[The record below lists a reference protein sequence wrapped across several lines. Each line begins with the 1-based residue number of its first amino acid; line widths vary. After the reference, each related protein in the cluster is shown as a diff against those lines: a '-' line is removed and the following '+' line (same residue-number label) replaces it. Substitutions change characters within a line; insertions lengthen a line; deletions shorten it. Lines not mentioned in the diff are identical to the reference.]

1 MRNKK
6 QIYPDYSAEIAAIN
20 EDGISPKLITRIIQK
35 HTDNAAYNRQL
46 YERYQVLD
54 GAVPIFKRKPRFEDA
69 NPINNK
75 INNDFFSEI
84 VDFKVGYFAGKA
96 ISYGYSTTYESEN
109 ETGGEGAVDIATKTL
124 SDFIVRNN
132 MFDIDMETTKFA
144 SICGYSGRLFY
155 IDPEGNERV
164 MPCAPYE
171 TIILSNTDITEPVYA
186 LRYFN
191 TVDINDNLSYKVEFY
206 DNATISFFTGVN
218 LTTLVAEKTSLHMFD
233 YCPLHGIPNNREL
246 IGDTEKVLT
255 LIDEYDRIISDC
267 NNEIE
272 SFANA
277 YMVFE
282 NITASDD
289 EISKAGQSGV
299 LRFFS
304 GAGGGKV
311 SFLTKDINDAFT
323 EHQLNRTENN
333 IYRFSKTPKLT
344 DETFGAASGV
354 SLKFKI
360 MGLET
365 KCGMF
370 QAKMMSAGAYMFK
383 LLASSF
389 RKRRIFVDPLQCIM
403 EFKRNFPLDILN
415 EAQAVQALIAAGL
428 PKEVAFNVA
437 LSCVDDIDYVMQL
450 IDKEIN
456 GIPPLDGVGGAISSA
471 TEPPAST
478 LLNGAQITALM
489 GIVQNIKQGVLS
501 RAAAITLAVA
511 TLGISRENAE
521 LIIEEQVQAG
531 E

>member
-6 QIYPDYSAEIAAIN
+6 QIYPDYSAEIDVIN
-20 EDGISPKLITRIIQK
+20 ESGITPELVTRIIKK
-35 HTDNAAYNRQL
+35 HADNSAYNMQL
-46 YERYQVLD
+46 YERYQALD
-54 GAVPIFKRKPRFEDA
+54 GAVPIFSRKPRFEEE
-69 NPINNK
+69 NQINNK

-96 ISYGYSTTYESEN
+96 IAYGYSTTAESEN
-109 ETGGEGAVDIATKTL
+109 ETGGEDAVSAASKAL
-124 SDFIVRNN
+124 SDFITRNN

-155 IDPEGNERV
+155 INPEGNEMV

-171 TIILSNTDITEPVYA
+171 TIVLSNTDMTVPTYA
-186 LRYFN
+186 LRYFS
-191 TVDINDNLSYKVEFY
+191 TTDINDKLSYKVEFY
-206 DNATISFFTGVN
+206 DNTTISFFSGETIST
-218 LTTLVAEKTSLHMFD
+218 LTLEKVTPHMFD

-246 IGDTEKVLT
+246 IGDTEKVLS
-255 LIDEYDRIISDC
+255 LIDEYDRIVSDC

-282 NITASDD
+282 NITASDE
-289 EISKAGQSGV
+289 EIDKAGKSGV

-323 EHQLNRTENN
+323 EHQLDRTENN

-344 DETFGAASGV
+344 DEAFGSASGV
-354 SLKFKI
+354 SLKFKLI
-360 MGLET
+360 GLET

-370 QAKMMSAGAYMFK
+370 QAKMMSAGTHMFK

-389 RKRRIFVDPLQCIM
+389 RKRRVVIDPLQCIM
-403 EFKRNFPLDILN
+403 EFKRNFPLDILS

-437 LSCVDDIDYVMQL
+437 LSCIDDIDYVMQL
-450 IDKEIN
+450 IEKEI
-456 GIPPLDGVGGAISSA
+456 GDIPPLDGVGGAISST

-478 LLNGAQITALM
+478 TLNGAQTTALM

-501 RAAAITLAVA
+501 RTSAITLAVA

-521 LIIEEQVQAG
+521 LIIEEQAQAG